1 MKPGPSGED
10 SGALPIDTNIIAA
23 ATPKRPQ
30 HEPINPKAGSSPNQ
44 SVAAHPTPVSVSNA
58 LAGDSAANTA
68 TPKHDKEMARRF
80 LAGLDP
86 NASRFTFQLF
96 SDSAA
101 GRPEI
106 FHGSLDELWPK
117 VLMLNTPQRGV
128 GVFVTISETDFK
140 GRSTNNIVRPRAIFA
155 DADGKEQ
162 AERSRTVL
170 EGCGASPSM
179 AVNSG
184 RGYHF
189 YFCAD
194 VPRDQFSILQEQ
206 LSTKLGTDA
215 AVKDLPRVMR
225 LPGTLHLKD
234 PTKPR
239 LVRLLNSPNP
249 HWQFSEL
256 VGKLG
261 LSPAN
266 PSLNQGPS
274 KTANV
279 TRAKPDPSKFTCA
292 DREHLQKVFGLHSED
307 KLAAGLETNIEEIRS
322 AVSAIPPSAIATEPE
337 WMKLA
342 RALAHEAAVFNKVE
356 QLWEI
361 LDTASRPA
369 PGYDEADNRSRWL
382 RYIDEALDRENPITI
397 DTVFHMALD
406 NGWKGWSP
414 PTAASPPSSA
424 VWSAADLQ
432 FSFSNIPH
440 RKWLY
445 GIDLI
450 RGEITFLAA
459 PGGAG
464 KTALAI
470 GRAIEIATGVEI
482 LEEKI
487 YQAHPLKV
495 LFINGEDGGS
505 EIARRIW
512 AFSLAHAHKLAG
524 QNLNRLYVAGTDDA
538 RVQRLS
544 FLKTEKNLSTLNPDA
559 FQVLKSALDTFQPD
573 LLVLDPLVAFCG
585 SGDMN
590 ASAVVAPVIRE
601 LKRLATESNC
611 AVLIIHHTRKGG
623 EKDNAE
629 AISGSAAMV
638 NLARRALMVMPMTE
652 SEATKFGVL
661 PSERW
666 RYFKLVDAKSNFAP
680 RSADSPWYLLRS
692 VELPNAE
699 PPVYLFGDSVQAVQR
714 VNLSALQAAPPTAD
728 DQKIQDAI
736 LDLLD
741 RGKMIDGQ
749 SYPYSP
755 SLAGAQNARPV
766 LDDAM
771 RAVAKATAPQQ
782 WNSGDLEAVV
792 KHAIKQMKRDDDG
805 RLFEEEI
812 TKGRFR
818 NRRALR
824 VNRARISGVGS
835 DGGAPL
841 GDPTVSQE
849 DKGLDKESAALE
861 CAPKM
866 SAADRAAARV
876 AAAHRKARFR

>member
-1 MKPGPSGED
+1 MRGCDMSTPDTGNGDQQKSQRELEMEVGRQQSEYWADPGAPQMKPGPSGED

-96 SDSAA
+96 SDGAA
-101 GRPEI
+101 GHPEI

-140 GRSTNNIVRPRAIFA
+140 GRSTNNVVRPRAIFA

-239 LVRLLNSPNP
+239 LVKLLNSPNP

-279 TRAKPDPSKFTCA
+279 TRAKPDLSKFTCA

-342 RALAHEAAVFNKVE
+342 RALAHEAAVFNKTQAE

-361 LDTASRPA
+361 LDTASRRA

-406 NGWKGWSP
+406 HGWKGWSP
-414 PTAASPPSSA
+414 PMAANVPGSA

-432 FSFSNIPH
+432 VSFSNIPH
-440 RKWLY
+440 RRWLY

-450 RGEITFLAA
+450 RGEITSLAA

-470 GRAIEIATGVEI
+470 GMAIEIATG
-482 LEEKI
+482 
-487 YQAHPLKV
+487 
-495 LFINGEDGGS
+495 S
-505 EIARRIW
+505 R
-512 AFSLAHAHKLAG
+512 
-524 QNLNRLYVAGTDDA
+524 
-538 RVQRLS
+538 
-544 FLKTEKNLSTLNPDA
+544 
-559 FQVLKSALDTFQPD
+559 
-573 LLVLDPLVAFCG
+573 
-585 SGDMN
+585 
-590 ASAVVAPVIRE
+590 
-601 LKRLATESNC
+601 
-611 AVLIIHHTRKGG
+611 
-623 EKDNAE
+623 
-629 AISGSAAMV
+629 
-638 NLARRALMVMPMTE
+638 
-652 SEATKFGVL
+652 
-661 PSERW
+661 
-666 RYFKLVDAKSNFAP
+666 
-680 RSADSPWYLLRS
+680 
-692 VELPNAE
+692 
-699 PPVYLFGDSVQAVQR
+699 
-714 VNLSALQAAPPTAD
+714 
-728 DQKIQDAI
+728 
-736 LDLLD
+736 
-741 RGKMIDGQ
+741 
-749 SYPYSP
+749 
-755 SLAGAQNARPV
+755 
-766 LDDAM
+766 
-771 RAVAKATAPQQ
+771 
-782 WNSGDLEAVV
+782 NS
-792 KHAIKQMKRDDDG
+792 
-805 RLFEEEI
+805 
-812 TKGRFR
+812 
-818 NRRALR
+818 
-824 VNRARISGVGS
+824 
-835 DGGAPL
+835 
-841 GDPTVSQE
+841 
-849 DKGLDKESAALE
+849 
-861 CAPKM
+861 
-866 SAADRAAARV
+866 
-876 AAAHRKARFR
+876 